1 MVQKDFMTL
10 EEAREKLRAAAFADF
25 VKVRAEIAEELKSQ
39 GDAHLARL
47 LLSSKKPDRA
57 GWALARVDD
66 ELKETLERE
75 RTLAQ
80 AAQAHKKGDE
90 LREAL
95 ASYRA
100 AENAV
105 IDAAKAVMKEAD
117 MHVNA
122 ATERQIRAAVEGRI
136 EDPLEVLRRK

>member
-1 MVQKDFMTL
+1 MIQTERMTL
-10 EEAREKLRAAAFADF
+10 DEARDKLRAAAFADF
-25 VKVRAEIAEELKSQ
+25 VKVRTEIAAELKAQ

-47 LLSSKKPDRA
+47 LSSSKKPDRA

-80 AAQAHKKGDE
+80 AAQAHKKGDD
-90 LREAL
+90 LRDAL

-105 IDAAKAVMKEAD
+105 IDAAKAVMREAD
-117 MHVNA
+117 MNVNA
-122 ATERQIRAAVEGRI
+122 ATERQIRAAIEGHD
-136 EDPLEVLRRK
+136 DPLEVLRRK

>member
-1 MVQKDFMTL
+1 LSYSRRPEPALIITANSRQCCTWCAGEPDFAGAT
-10 EEAREKLRAAAFADF
+10 
-25 VKVRAEIAEELKSQ
+25 VWN
-39 GDAHLARL
+39 
-47 LLSSKKPDRA
+47 SSKKPDRA

-66 ELKETLERE
+66 ELKQTLERE
-75 RTLAQ
+75 RTFAQ

-117 MHVNA
+117 MNVNA
-122 ATERQIRAAVEGRI
+122 ATERQIRAAVEGRV
-136 EDPLEVLRRK
+136 EDPLEILRRK

>member
-1 MVQKDFMTL
+1 MTL

-25 VKVRAEIAEELKSQ
+25 VKIRAEIAAELKAQ

-57 GWALARVDD
+57 GWALARVED

-105 IDAAKAVMKEAD
+105 IDAAKAVMKEND
-117 MHVNA
+117 MNVNA
-122 ATERQIRAAVEGRI
+122 ATERQIRAAVEGKI